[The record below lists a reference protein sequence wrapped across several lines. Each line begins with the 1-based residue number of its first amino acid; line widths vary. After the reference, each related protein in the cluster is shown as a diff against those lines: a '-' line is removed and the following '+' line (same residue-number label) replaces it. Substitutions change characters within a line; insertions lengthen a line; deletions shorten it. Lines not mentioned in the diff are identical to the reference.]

1 MYRGKRINENIS
13 TEYLLKEYDELVSC
27 KSLGDYNCC
36 EMISVFL
43 WNKKQRA
50 TSNVYTIFTFEERI
64 SVVKKSKNLFDKL
77 ERITDEYSLGIKIKV
92 LEVSKIRNVFKKLCT
107 SRERKQ
113 IDIGDGD
120 LQVGHLEGVTKIFI
134 QQDSTI
140 EILLNKILKNNFR
153 NGSYVLEF
161 FDIDK
166 TILKMWKPREL
177 EKLTEKIH
185 SVLPIDLFSVSD
197 RIGNFVFQ
205 FPSLNVSSSY
215 STNETESEL
224 TYHVSFCKECEKD
237 DEFMLLSEGNTDDS
251 VVAFGTKIFTGKGC
265 DVTFTVGDASR
276 ICKTTV
282 IDLNRQLILS
292 RQDTSFMRRIS
303 SILEM
308 GSQYGE
314 QRLIYD
320 ENGSLVGA
328 FEPVSALDI
337 SVGPPIHRRRD
348 DYIRKRQYDRRVEEL
363 YARAEFR
370 RYGRNVQVN
379 KAVADVIEL
388 MNRVKIGKV
397 YLWDPYLTVEDLLHT
412 WYFTTSMNVELYAIT
427 SGEIAEKSKVS
438 VHIWIREQ
446 QKIMDKRSNHYGI
459 HAELRCQWADYGYA
473 FHDRFL
479 MNVKKDEDRP
489 QVWSLG
495 TSINSL
501 GKKHHII
508 QNVEHSQMLVDA
520 FEELWKELSDPECLV
535 WKRGM

>member
-50 TSNVYTIFTFEERI
+50 TSNVYTICTFEERI
-64 SVVKKSKNLFDKL
+64 SVVEKSKNLFDKL

-107 SRERKQ
+107 SRERQQ

-215 STNETESEL
+215 STNETES
-224 TYHVSFCKECEKD
+224 VD
-237 DEFMLLSEGNTDDS
+237 DIIKQKSDIL
-251 VVAFGTKIFTGKGC
+251 K
-265 DVTFTVGDASR
+265 
-276 ICKTTV
+276 
-282 IDLNRQLILS
+282 QL
-292 RQDTSFMRRIS
+292 
-303 SILEM
+303 
-308 GSQYGE
+308 
-314 QRLIYD
+314 
-320 ENGSLVGA
+320 
-328 FEPVSALDI
+328 
-337 SVGPPIHRRRD
+337 
-348 DYIRKRQYDRRVEEL
+348 
-363 YARAEFR
+363 
-370 RYGRNVQVN
+370 
-379 KAVADVIEL
+379 
-388 MNRVKIGKV
+388 
-397 YLWDPYLTVEDLLHT
+397 
-412 WYFTTSMNVELYAIT
+412 
-427 SGEIAEKSKVS
+427 
-438 VHIWIREQ
+438 
-446 QKIMDKRSNHYGI
+446 
-459 HAELRCQWADYGYA
+459 
-473 FHDRFL
+473 
-479 MNVKKDEDRP
+479 
-489 QVWSLG
+489 
-495 TSINSL
+495 
-501 GKKHHII
+501 
-508 QNVEHSQMLVDA
+508 
-520 FEELWKELSDPECLV
+520 
-535 WKRGM
+535 